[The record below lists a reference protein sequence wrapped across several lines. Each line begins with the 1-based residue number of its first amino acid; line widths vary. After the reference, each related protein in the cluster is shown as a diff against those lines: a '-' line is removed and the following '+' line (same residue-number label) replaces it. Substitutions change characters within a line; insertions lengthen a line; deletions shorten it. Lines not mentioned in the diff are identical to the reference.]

1 MKFFLL
7 LALLGPLAVAQ
18 PASPTVWRL
27 DDLAAVG
34 GHPAKKIGAPR
45 LVRDAAGAAIFFDGA
60 HDGLVVPANP
70 LRHLRA
76 FTIELLIRPDA
87 DGPAEQRFFHVQDTD
102 ANRALLELRLTPAG
116 RWALDTFLR
125 CGDSSL
131 PLLDLTKLHSSA
143 EWHWV
148 ALRYD
153 GHRMTSFVDGVRE
166 LEGDVTFLST
176 AAGETSVGVRLNLV
190 HWFKG
195 GIREIRVSPTALPP
209 DQLAR

>member
-18 PASPTVWRL
+18 PAAPTVWRL
-27 DDLAAVG
+27 DDLATVG
-34 GHPAKKIGAPR
+34 GHSAKKIGSPR
-45 LVRDAAGAAIFFDGA
+45 LARDAAGAAIFFDGA

-87 DGPAEQRFFHVQDTD
+87 DGPAEQRFFHVQDADTH
-102 ANRALLELRLTPAG
+102 RALLELRLRPDG

-131 PLLDLTKLHSSA
+131 PLLDLAKLHSSA
-143 EWHWV
+143 AWHWV

-153 GHRMTSFVDGVRE
+153 GRRMTSFVDGVEE
-166 LEGDVTFLST
+166 LAGDVTFLST
-176 AAGETSVGVRLNLV
+176 AAGETSLGVRLNLV
-190 HWFKG
+190 LWFKG
-195 GIREIRVSPTALPP
+195 AIREIRVSPAALAPA
-209 DQLAR
+209 QLAH